1 MSHYSYSSEG
11 ALYGVE
17 GLGQAARR
25 SGSAMDAI
33 IKTSSDVTAKF
44 AQLQGRA
51 SQARASAPGTNEVR
65 GVAATF
71 QDAAK
76 RATAAKKS
84 EAMAKA
90 LAAQGDK
97 RAAAQKAIAALQQAR
112 DAIILANKAEK
123 TRLTRALDVMAKQLD
138 SQAEY
143 LKNMADMEGNYRGPT
158 LAAMQKQAT
167 AKQLQS
173 EARELRKK
181 SATVAA
187 LPAVPPKAPTD
198 AKIAEVASKFNIRT
212 AGDMA
217 EEQRKANSSVL
228 SDLAASPLAQV
239 RDYEGAWQY
248 YGANDL
254 GKLMADLEFYSASMP
269 AALQGAVHGVSD
281 ATSIAIMA
289 DANAA
294 FERARVLSR
303 QQVERGLIPA
313 GAVLSG
319 LSSGALGQAASTE
332 GCGLFDFDCHR
343 RKYEAWCE
351 AHVLIGDTDA
361 AQQYGKDV
369 GKCKTYIPASPPW
382 TTTGIF
388 VRGGSPSLAHIFKS
402 VSSGAQ
408 VVAQNLPQAQVKT
421 PAQPQAEALA
431 AQAKLQA
438 QIDAAA
444 KGPSLADQF
453 KTAAGSAYTTGTA
466 AAAKVPA
473 YVWGLGAAALL
484 GGVYL
489 YTRRESRYSY

>member
-51 SQARASAPGTNEVR
+51 SQARASAPGTNEAR

-76 RATAAKKS
+76 RAAAAKKS

-269 AALQGAVHGVSD
+269 ASLQGAVHGVSD

-303 QQVERGLIPA
+303 QQVERGLVPA

-319 LSSGALGQAASTE
+319 LSSGALGALGGEWEDWCSKNVPAGATEAARAYSGNVT
-332 GCGLFDFDCHR
+332 
-343 RKYEAWCE
+343 
-351 AHVLIGDTDA
+351 
-361 AQQYGKDV
+361 
-369 GKCKTYIPASPPW
+369 KCQTWIPLLAPW
-382 TTTGIF
+382 TTAGI
-388 VRGGSPSLAHIFKS
+388 VARGGSLTAGRVVEAAK
-402 VSSGAQ
+402 VAVTETGK
-408 VVAQNLPQAQVKT
+408 VVASSPSGGTTKS
-421 PAQPQAEALA
+421 PAQLQAEAA
-431 AQAKLQA
+431 ARQA

-453 KTAAGSAYTTGTA
+453 KTAAGSAYTTGTT
-466 AAAKVPA
+466 AAAKVPV